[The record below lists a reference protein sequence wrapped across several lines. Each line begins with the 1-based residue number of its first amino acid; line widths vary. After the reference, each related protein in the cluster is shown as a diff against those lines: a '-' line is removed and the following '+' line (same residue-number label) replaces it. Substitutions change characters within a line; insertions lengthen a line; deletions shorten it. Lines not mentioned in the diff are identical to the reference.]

1 MAGLDG
7 LQSAGTSPRLGVS
20 GFRDTRAPLRSQVPL
35 PRPEPPSAMAT
46 TSRTP
51 LLVRVLRTA
60 CHSPYLGMS
69 PRLWDGAILGRCD
82 ATGQARSPHGPR
94 DRPKLIPCLPMGTE
108 ANRGR
113 RPRGIGVEPPR
124 AISFPLSWE
133 LTLSPSAC
141 QTRARRGGTRA
152 EPRVGIWG
160 R

>member
-69 PRLWDGAILGRCD
+69 PRLWDGAMRLGKP
-82 ATGQARSPHGPR
+82 AAPTGPGTGPSSYLAFRWEPRRTEVADRGASALSLHGQ
-94 DRPKLIPCLPMGTE
+94 
-108 ANRGR
+108 
-113 RPRGIGVEPPR
+113 
-124 AISFPLSWE
+124 
-133 LTLSPSAC
+133 SPSLC
-141 QTRARRGGTRA
+141 HGN
-152 EPRVGIWG
+152 
-160 R
+160 